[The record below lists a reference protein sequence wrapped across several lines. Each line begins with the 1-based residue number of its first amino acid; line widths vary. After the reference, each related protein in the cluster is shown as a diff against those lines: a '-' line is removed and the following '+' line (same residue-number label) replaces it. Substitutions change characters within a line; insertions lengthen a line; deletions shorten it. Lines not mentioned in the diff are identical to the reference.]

1 MHFTNYSSNYYSISD
16 ILVTQEK
23 IPCIAETPLAALGA
37 YDSSFDSENV
47 AAGQTLELP
56 LWYAQ
61 YSSTP
66 RMRTLTFQVPDVY
79 QKKLKEIC
87 EADALA
93 VDLGRMNKFFYELG
107 LYVVPYD
114 RTASLST
121 MLYETCRQRCRSL
134 IDLCKDTNKELKG
147 SKKFEYAELEL
158 YAIGC
163 RTNELFA
170 KWLSGTEDLLHTPI
184 MVTNHQKRRRAM
196 LEGDSEENTRLSK
209 SPRL

>member
-1 MHFTNYSSNYYSISD
+1 MHITSYASNYYSIYD

-23 IPCIAETPLAALGA
+23 IPCTAETTLHGLGA
-37 YDSSFDSENV
+37 YDPSFDKENV
-47 AAGQTLELP
+47 AAGETLELP

-61 YSSTP
+61 YCNTP
-66 RMRTLTFQVPDVY
+66 RSRILRFQVPDIY
-79 QKKLKEIC
+79 QRKLKEIC

-107 LYVVPYD
+107 QYVVPYD
-114 RTASLST
+114 RTQSVAS

-134 IDLCKDTNKELKG
+134 IDLCKDTDKELKN
-147 SKKFEYAELEL
+147 SKKFEYIELEM

-163 RTNELFA
+163 RTNENFA
-170 KWLSGTEDLLHTPI
+170 KWLSGSAALLCTPS
-184 MVTNHQKRRRAM
+184 MVSNHQKRRRAM
-196 LEGDSEENTRLSK
+196 LGADSDDNPRLSK

>member
-1 MHFTNYSSNYYSISD
+1 MNITSYSANYYSIYD

-23 IPCIAETPLAALGA
+23 IPCTAETTLHGLGA
-37 YDSSFDSENV
+37 YDPSFDKANV
-47 AAGQTLELP
+47 NAGETLELP

-61 YSSTP
+61 YCNTP
-66 RMRTLTFQVPDVY
+66 RSRILKFQVPEIY

-107 LYVVPYD
+107 QYVLPYD
-114 RTASLST
+114 RTQTLGG

-134 IDLCKDTNKELKG
+134 IDLCKDIERGLKNT
-147 SKKFEYAELEL
+147 KKFEYIELEL
-158 YAIGC
+158 YTIGC
-163 RTNELFA
+163 RTNDMFA
-170 KWLSGTEDLLHTPI
+170 KWLKGSAALLHTPI
-184 MVTNHQKRRRAM
+184 MVSNHQKRRRAL
-196 LEGDSEENTRLSK
+196 LEGDTEENTRLSK

>member
-1 MHFTNYSSNYYSISD
+1 MHTTYYSLNYYSISD

-23 IPCIAETPLAALGA
+23 IPCIAETNLIGLGA
-37 YDSSFDSENV
+37 YDSSFDNENV
-47 AAGQTLELP
+47 TVGQTLELP

-61 YSSTP
+61 YSKTP
-66 RMRTLTFQVPDVY
+66 RSRILKFQIPDVY
-79 QKKLKEIC
+79 QKKLKDIC

-93 VDLGRMNKFFYELG
+93 VDLGRMNKFFFELG

-114 RTASLST
+114 RTASIAT

-134 IDLCKDTNKELKG
+134 IDLCKDVNKELK
-147 SKKFEYAELEL
+147 STKKFEFAELEL
-158 YAIGC
+158 YSIGC

-170 KWLSGTEDLLHTPI
+170 KWLTGTQELIHTPI
-184 MVTNHQKRRRAM
+184 MVSNHNKRRRAM
-196 LEGDSEENTRLSK
+196 LDADAEDNTRLSK